1 MNYYLFEANDF
12 ELNLVFVEEELQTF
26 RELWEN
32 DISLK
37 KIAKQMRRHPS
48 EIALLVFDHAE
59 RELIRERQQ
68 GLHGHEG
75 GAFMRMEPVIIS
87 ETGELKLDIMELPE
101 SCVLIISHGKAK
113 IAPLP
118 KHAETSIVTHDGKVS
133 RVRFD
138 EGEVF

>member
-37 KIAKQMRRHPS
+37 KIAKKMRRHPS

-59 RELIRERQQ
+59 RGLIENRQQ
-68 GLHGHEG
+68 GLHGY
-75 GAFMRMEPVIIS
+75 
-87 ETGELKLDIMELPE
+87 
-101 SCVLIISHGKAK
+101 
-113 IAPLP
+113 
-118 KHAETSIVTHDGKVS
+118 
-133 RVRFD
+133 
-138 EGEVF
+138 